1 MAFDVQL
8 NELEYF
14 WDAEVPRV
22 GEADAQGWD
31 VWHSSKS
38 EGNLPATLQ
47 DIRPTLVMDL
57 DPYRLWAKQELQ
69 WDRTLYTPQRSDFDS
84 PDPYSTVF
92 FSDIRPALLNIK
104 SRRAKHALRM
114 AWLSFLGLRTP
125 DLSMASSGN
134 LDWDDRWNLGHLTS
148 PPYLNVIFPADL
160 GENKSLSNS
169 VAGTLIGQERRYSS
183 PFGPVRSWS
192 KNVSGPLDI
201 SSAEPGKMKH
211 RGMWTSDDVSI
222 VDEPIVKHLFAA
234 LKIPDDDY
242 EWDILGLAFVLAV
255 NQKSYV
261 ASLISI
267 RTYWLIISF
276 QCRGIVKKPS
286 LAASRIFGP
295 LECPC
300 SA

>member
-1 MAFDVQL
+1 MPPSISKLAFDVQL

-22 GEADAQGWD
+22 GEAGAQGWNI
-31 VWHSSKS
+31 WYSSKS
-38 EGNLPATLQ
+38 EEKLPATSHSIQ
-47 DIRPTLVMDL
+47 PIVVMDL

-69 WDRTLYTPQRSDFDS
+69 WDLTLYTPHRSDSDS
-84 PDPYSTVF
+84 LDPYSIVL

-104 SRRAKHALRM
+104 TRRAKHAFRM

-125 DLSMASSGN
+125 GLSMASSED

-148 PPYLNVIFPADL
+148 PPYLNAIFPADL
-160 GENKSLSNS
+160 GENKLLSNS
-169 VAGTLIGQERRYSS
+169 VAGTSIGQERQYGS

-201 SSAEPGKMKH
+201 SSAEPGKMKR

-222 VDEPIVKHLFAA
+222 VDEPMMKHLFAV
-234 LKIPDDDY
+234 LKIPDDDN

-255 NQKSYV
+255 NQKSYAV
-261 ASLISI
+261 L
-267 RTYWLIISF
+267 
-276 QCRGIVKKPS
+276 VV
-286 LAASRIFGP
+286 
-295 LECPC
+295 
-300 SA
+300 